1 LAAGSPP
8 PGDTSGLVIVRKST
22 RYITHTL
29 WHEEGW
35 GQTESG
41 DMMKKS
47 YDFEKIRQ
55 QKLHLPDLAL
65 GDADFQASMIWSLA
79 RFNNTV
85 ASEYTD

>member
-1 LAAGSPP
+1 
-8 PGDTSGLVIVRKST
+8 
-22 RYITHTL
+22 
-29 WHEEGW
+29 
-35 GQTESG
+35 
-41 DMMKKS
+41 MKKS